1 MTIIN
6 QMNKLE
12 CFKDFEIVT
21 SYFAQ
26 YKNLKADGYFVIAIS
41 RTAPINCCDT
51 MYNDLMPSA
60 ELLWWAK
67 SIENSIEN
75 KYLLKEKIPD
85 YIKQYKKKKNT

>member
-1 MTIIN
+1 
-6 QMNKLE
+6 
-12 CFKDFEIVT
+12 
-21 SYFAQ
+21 
-26 YKNLKADGYFVIAIS
+26 
-41 RTAPINCCDT
+41 